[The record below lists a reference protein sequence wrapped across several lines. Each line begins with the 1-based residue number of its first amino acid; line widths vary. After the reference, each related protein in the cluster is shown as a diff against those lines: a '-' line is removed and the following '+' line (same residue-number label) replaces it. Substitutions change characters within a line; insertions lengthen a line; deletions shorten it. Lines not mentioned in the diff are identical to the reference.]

1 MDPSLLFPETHL
13 QPLPSDSSSK
23 KVTPHPQGKSFASAV
38 ANSVCD
44 IPLSQLPIPCLKG
57 DRLAITIPEDE
68 YKLGV
73 DACKHHLHGR
83 VVWSKGAPPLTVVN
97 LKNKLM
103 QLWPSI
109 GKWGVTSLGKGFF
122 EFSFSSLEDVQR
134 VRSVNAWSIPQGVLK
149 LFPWTKDFVPSTLKQ
164 TSAQVWIRIHGLSQ
178 EYWRPRILF
187 AIASSIGTPICI
199 DSASN
204 MSAFDRPFGHFVRV
218 LVDLDLT
225 KDLSH
230 KILVERVGFAFFVDI
245 EYEKIPEFCSYCSCI
260 GHSVANCKKKEM
272 NQGKGKVYLAKT
284 DKASNVSAGKT
295 PPMDE
300 GKSQKDKSQ
309 GPEQNTNDEVNE
321 EDLNSDPVLLEVIKE
336 NAIVP
341 VSQNNIEQSNSDV
354 HIDVTQMIDL
364 VPETQVN
371 QLENNMVKE
380 FLQNSWDNMAD
391 GISDEE
397 LGSDCIP
404 EKEFQQILF
413 WNIRGIANK
422 ASRLA
427 LKNLIQNNHPNLVC
441 IAGPWMDFEKFP
453 QRWLHRLD
461 FKDFAFNK
469 RDNLL
474 PNLWCFCKSNL
485 NPNVLEIDDQHIS
498 FTLNV
503 SNNIMGFS
511 VVYAST
517 SYVIRRN
524 LWNALKQTPTGVPWC
539 YIGDFNAIISAE
551 EHKGRCAPAKV
562 PMADFFNWSNNLNL
576 IHLPTTGNQFSW
588 NNGRKGL
595 CLTEKRLDRSICN
608 MDLLNNCNLVVCNTL
623 TKIRSDHFPIM
634 LTCDFEK
641 VHYSSQFRF
650 LKMWTSSMECLQVV
664 KDSWS
669 TNLVGCPMFI
679 LDKKLKILKNNLKVW
694 NRNNF
699 GDVKVKVKNAEAH
712 LQNIQMEIANS
723 GYTDDLKEK
732 ETKAQ
737 YDMEAALNI
746 EEEFWKEKARIKWQS
761 DGDRNTKFFHTYANI
776 KRKTNLISSLRI
788 NDSIVTDKNSLENHI
803 VEHFQNLF
811 NNNAVLQEDSSL
823 HNVIP
828 NMISDQTNAL
838 LTMVPTEDEI
848 KHSVFSL
855 KADSAPGPDGFGG
868 SFYHHYWDIIKGD
881 VTNAVSQFFLH
892 GWIPKGYNANS
903 IVLIPKSKDAET
915 LSDYR
920 PIALANFKFKIITKI
935 LADRLASLLPSLISF
950 EQKGF
955 IKGRNI
961 RDGICLTS
969 EAINLLNNKSFS
981 GNIALKIDITKAFDS
996 ISWKFILKTL
1006 NSFGF
1011 SSIFCNWISI
1021 ILHSATL
1028 SINFNGKLTGYFSC
1042 SNGVRQGD
1050 PLSPLLFCLAQ
1061 EVLSRNITSLVS
1073 SNQFNRIQA
1082 TRNCFVDSHT
1092 MYADDIMIFCRGD
1105 QKSLSN
1111 ISNLL
1116 NTYAEHSGQF
1126 CSKHKSLIYAGG
1138 MSSSRHK
1145 ILADIIG
1152 FKMAYPPLLYLGA
1165 PIFIGKPKASHFL
1178 FLADKIKLKLAAWKG
1193 SMLTMAG
1200 RVQLV
1205 KAVIHS
1211 MLIHCM
1217 TVYYW
1222 PSSIIKLIDK
1232 WIRNSIWSGN
1242 MDKKKLVTVKWKTCC
1257 TGYKEGGLGLKS
1269 IKIFNDATC
1278 LTLGWSFLQNQH
1290 SWASVLAARVR
1301 RKNRFINYSIKS
1313 SIWSSIKGNLSMITD
1328 NCQWLIGD
1336 GSNINF
1342 WLDNWYGEPLVD
1354 VFKIPSVFHQ
1364 SLQVKVKDWFTNGS
1378 WVIPGN
1384 VLTAFPELINI
1395 TSKISSTAEKD
1406 TLIWRAAEDGM
1417 LTVKLAYDS
1426 ILKPHH
1432 SQKWL
1437 SFPWHR
1443 DIPPSQSMVVWRL
1456 IHKKM
1461 PSDDNLKI
1469 RGLSFPSMCSLCKSS
1484 EESAFHIF
1492 FDCTYAKKLWKCLA
1506 VKLQFHSF
1514 HNFEDCLNWIQ
1525 RSWSNQAKVV
1535 SFAIIINMIHHI
1547 WKARNSARFEDTQ
1560 ISFERCCSNVTTA
1573 VRLIGNSSTN
1583 CSNSDMDSF
1592 LLLKSFDINIRP
1604 RKPSCTVE
1612 VIWCPPPLGW
1622 VKCNIDG
1629 LAKGSPMLSSCGG
1642 IFRNHNAD
1650 HLGSF
1655 CEFLGD
1661 GNSVSAELCAAML
1674 AIEKAC
1680 VFNWKKLWL
1689 ETDCTVVVQAFS
1701 NPNLVPWK
1709 IKARW
1714 LKCRAYTLEMDF
1726 MITHIY
1732 REANFCANF
1741 MANLGLLYMNFTWF
1755 SSLHYGLVSNF
1766 LLDKEGTP
1774 RVRFCI

>member
-1 MDPSLLFPETHL
+1 MKRKVVKQYIYNQHVAKHMHIPNVVDLVQHQNIHTLLECA
-13 QPLPSDSSSK
+13 
-23 KVTPHPQGKSFASAV
+23 TPYCENTIRAFYAGFTREEGCNFRFKMGSRSHIVDKRAWISIFGLTLLGDEV
-38 ANSVCD
+38 RIEDGD
-44 IPLSQLPIPCLKG
+44 IPGNYDHVAYMKSILKYPAVLDKQNESITAG
-57 DRLAITIPEDE
+57 HLRRDPRL
-68 YKLGV
+68 
-73 DACKHHLHGR
+73 
-83 VVWSKGAPPLTVVN
+83 
-97 LKNKLM
+97 
-103 QLWPSI
+103 
-109 GKWGVTSLGKGFF
+109 
-122 EFSFSSLEDVQR
+122 
-134 VRSVNAWSIPQGVLK
+134 
-149 LFPWTKDFVPSTLKQ
+149 
-164 TSAQVWIRIHGLSQ
+164 
-178 EYWRPRILF
+178 
-187 AIASSIGTPICI
+187 
-199 DSASN
+199 
-204 MSAFDRPFGHFVRV
+204 
-218 LVDLDLT
+218 
-225 KDLSH
+225 
-230 KILVERVGFAFFVDI
+230 
-245 EYEKIPEFCSYCSCI
+245 
-260 GHSVANCKKKEM
+260 
-272 NQGKGKVYLAKT
+272 
-284 DKASNVSAGKT
+284 
-295 PPMDE
+295 
-300 GKSQKDKSQ
+300 
-309 GPEQNTNDEVNE
+309 
-321 EDLNSDPVLLEVIKE
+321 LN
-336 NAIVP
+336 
-341 VSQNNIEQSNSDV
+341 
-354 HIDVTQMIDL
+354 
-364 VPETQVN
+364 
-371 QLENNMVKE
+371 
-380 FLQNSWDNMAD
+380 W
-391 GISDEE
+391 
-397 LGSDCIP
+397 
-404 EKEFQQILF
+404 
-413 WNIRGIANK
+413 
-422 ASRLA
+422 
-427 LKNLIQNNHPNLVC
+427 
-441 IAGPWMDFEKFP
+441 
-453 QRWLHRLD
+453 
-461 FKDFAFNK
+461 
-469 RDNLL
+469 
-474 PNLWCFCKSNL
+474 
-485 NPNVLEIDDQHIS
+485 
-498 FTLNV
+498 
-503 SNNIMGFS
+503 
-511 VVYAST
+511 
-517 SYVIRRN
+517 
-524 LWNALKQTPTGVPWC
+524 
-539 YIGDFNAIISAE
+539 IIS
-551 EHKGRCAPAKV
+551 R
-562 PMADFFNWSNNLNL
+562 
-576 IHLPTTGNQFSW
+576 
-588 NNGRKGL
+588 
-595 CLTEKRLDRSICN
+595 
-608 MDLLNNCNLVVCNTL
+608 
-623 TKIRSDHFPIM
+623 
-634 LTCDFEK
+634 

-669 TNLVGCPMFI
+669 TNLVGYPMFI
-679 LDKKLKILKNNLKVW
+679 LDRKLKILKNNLKEW

-712 LQNIQMEIANS
+712 LQNIQLEIANS

-788 NDSIVTDKNSLENHI
+788 NDSIVTDKNTLENHI

-811 NNNAVLQEDSSL
+811 NSNAVLQEGSSL
-823 HNVIP
+823 LNVIP

-881 VTNAVSQFFLH
+881 VTNAVSQFFLQ

-961 RDGICLTS
+961 RDGIFLTS

-981 GNIALKIDITKAFDS
+981 GNIAMKIDITKAFNS
-996 ISWKFILKTL
+996 ISWQFILKTL

-1011 SSIFCNWISI
+1011 CSIFCNWIST

-1028 SINFNGKLTGYFSC
+1028 SINFNGKLAGYFSC

-1073 SNQFNRIQA
+1073 SNQCNRIQA
-1082 TRNCFVDSHT
+1082 SRNCFVDSHT

-1105 QKSLSN
+1105 QKSVSN

-1116 NTYAEHSGQF
+1116 NSYAEHSGQY

-1178 FLADKIKLKLAAWKG
+1178 FLADRIKLKLAAWKG

-1217 TVYYW
+1217 TVYCW

-1232 WIRNSIWSGN
+1232 WIRNFIWSGH

-1257 TGYKEGGLGLKS
+1257 TGYKEG
-1269 IKIFNDATC
+1269 
-1278 LTLGWSFLQNQH
+1278 
-1290 SWASVLAARVR
+1290 
-1301 RKNRFINYSIKS
+1301 
-1313 SIWSSIKGNLSMITD
+1313 
-1328 NCQWLIGD
+1328 GD

-1364 SLQVKVKDWFTNGS
+1364 SLQVKVKDWFSNGS
-1378 WVIPGN
+1378 WVIPGS
-1384 VLTAFPELINI
+1384 VLTALPELINI
-1395 TSKISSTAEKD
+1395 TSKISSTAEND

-1417 LTVKLAYDS
+1417 LTVKLAYAY
-1426 ILKPHH
+1426 ILKPHQSH
-1432 SQKWL
+1432 KWI

-1456 IHKKM
+1456 IHKRM

-1492 FDCTYAKKLWKCLA
+1492 FDCTYAKKLWNWLA

-1535 SFAIIINMIHHI
+1535 SIAIITNIIHHI

-1592 LLLKSFDINIRP
+1592 LLLKSFDINIHP
-1604 RKPSCTVE
+1604 RKPSCTLE
-1612 VIWCPPPLGW
+1612 VI
-1622 VKCNIDG
+1622 
-1629 LAKGSPMLSSCGG
+1629 
-1642 IFRNHNAD
+1642 
-1650 HLGSF
+1650 
-1655 CEFLGD
+1655 
-1661 GNSVSAELCAAML
+1661 
-1674 AIEKAC
+1674 
-1680 VFNWKKLWL
+1680 
-1689 ETDCTVVVQAFS
+1689 
-1701 NPNLVPWK
+1701 
-1709 IKARW
+1709 
-1714 LKCRAYTLEMDF
+1714 
-1726 MITHIY
+1726 
-1732 REANFCANF
+1732 
-1741 MANLGLLYMNFTWF
+1741 
-1755 SSLHYGLVSNF
+1755 
-1766 LLDKEGTP
+1766 
-1774 RVRFCI
+1774 